1 MKKTISNIRTMAA
14 LLMAGAA
21 FAACSNSDDIIN
33 EQPVNPVK
41 QGYTLTV
48 SASKDGSTTRA
59 LDLDGSAVVASWETT
74 DEIVV
79 TKADGT
85 EVGTLSPTSI
95 SGLEATFTG
104 TVDGE
109 FAAND
114 VLTLSYHPIASIEGF
129 ASQNGTL
136 NGSAASAENFD
147 MAVATVTISEITG
160 NKIIVSESSA
170 YFANQTAVVVLTP
183 HASYQDPGGT
193 AGISSLVVSVMMDIP
208 EVGTV
213 TEEIGP
219 ITISGDLPYYFSLPS
234 QSLLADFL
242 AAKYSLTASEISTLL
257 ASATITFTGQQYG
270 VYYLTCDKTGYKF
283 AAGKYYK
290 LDENNF
296 VMTEVL
302 KRSAAGKDVYVE
314 NQDGSWSNTV
324 TFAVNRGIGWRV
336 DGDYV
341 FWGDKQLYVE
351 ISMPE
356 PSEGWVKASDN
367 IWPFGA
373 TYSLRDPE
381 PAAKAAAE
389 ATAEDLGKVIGA
401 DGNIYDDVA
410 AATAAGTTARA
421 IIAYVG
427 DGDTSDDTYN
437 HGLAIAM
444 SDANGGS
451 KCAWYTRTQ
460 AMSCVSGNGA
470 IATAIGYKDGIG
482 NTNTLTTDGHTHA
495 AATAAASNNGTA
507 APTGT
512 SGWFLPSIGQW
523 NLIVQG
529 LASKKA
535 GSAVTTNISGDENST
550 YTSSNLNSVITA
562 AGGTGFES
570 DDYHSSTLSSPAS
583 YFWVMQFG
591 EGGVRDWGLGTTN
604 YVRSVLAF

>member
-1 MKKTISNIRTMAA
+1 MKKTISNFRTLAA

-85 EVGTLSPTSI
+85 EVGTLSPTNI

-136 NGSAASAENFD
+136 NGTAASAENFD
-147 MAVATVTISEITG
+147 MAVATVTISEISG
-160 NKIIVSESSA
+160 KNIIVSESSA
-170 YFANQTAVVVLTP
+170 NFVNQTAVVVLTP
-183 HASYQDPGGT
+183 HKSYQGPGGT
-193 AGISSLVVSVMMDIP
+193 AGISSLVVSVLMDIP

-219 ITISGDLPYYFSLPS
+219 ISISGDLPYYFSLPS

-296 VMTEVL
+296 AMTEVN

-314 NQDGSWSNTV
+314 NQNGSWSNTV

-341 FWGDKQLYVE
+341 FWGDMQLYVVDTFDP
-351 ISMPE
+351 MNPF
-356 PSEGWVKASDN
+356 EGWVKASDSLS
-367 IWPFGA
+367 PFGA

-381 PAAKAAAE
+381 PPSVTYTAPTIVSSTLTYNGSGQALVTAGSATGGTIYYRYDYTPNTGSSSSSEWSTTVPAPTNAGTYTVYYKVEAAE
-389 ATAEDLGKVIGA
+389 GYTGGVESTSLGNKVINKANGWVSLSPSSGNDFGMFSKA
-401 DGNIYDDVA
+401 DHGVNVSSHGGSLSYTKSGTNSDYVSVQVQS
-410 AATAAGTTARA
+410 GTTVR
-421 IIAYVG
+421 IW
-427 DGDTSDDTYN
+427 
-437 HGLAIAM
+437 
-444 SDANGGS
+444 
-451 KCAWYTRTQ
+451 K
-460 AMSCVSGNGA
+460 
-470 IATAIGYKDGIG
+470 
-482 NTNTLTTDGHTHA
+482 
-495 AATAAASNNGTA
+495 NNTA
-507 APTGT
+507 AP
-512 SGWFLPSIGQW
+512 GQ
-523 NLIVQG
+523 
-529 LASKKA
+529 
-535 GSAVTTNISGDENST
+535 
-550 YTSSNLNSVITA
+550 
-562 AGGTGFES
+562 
-570 DDYHSSTLSSPAS
+570 
-583 YFWVMQFG
+583 
-591 EGGVRDWGLGTTN
+591 GTTVTITSAATNN
-604 YVRSVLAF
+604 YNAASAYFSCNP